1 MINLPTEITMIKKK
15 NDFPSLSY
23 NILTALELNELKI
36 LNQTESLT
44 RSRSSTITEM
54 NHGRQCDRNMT
65 GYLIQHF

>member
-1 MINLPTEITMIKKK
+1 MIKKQ

-44 RSRSSTITEM
+44 TRSRSSTITEM

-65 GYLIQHF
+65 GYLIQYF